1 MKLKFVKIHTWSTE
15 RISQCV
21 LYMLTAMTIVIF
33 MLFWLV
39 GFSRPFTDDPN
50 FNAPLFTD
58 VLLIFMAIL
67 AIAAFALAVWA
78 LWREFNMARQNKI
91 VLDNNIPVGKI
102 RRYVVL
108 GTLTSVVLTGL
119 FASRDAVS
127 VNGNQYT
134 DWLGLTASDL
144 FVNTSIIMIVAAIG
158 AVLYGAT
165 KYRRKHQ

>member
-1 MKLKFVKIHTWSTE
+1 
-15 RISQCV
+15 
-21 LYMLTAMTIVIF
+21 
-33 MLFWLV
+33 
-39 GFSRPFTDDPN
+39 
-50 FNAPLFTD
+50 
-58 VLLIFMAIL
+58 
-67 AIAAFALAVWA
+67 
-78 LWREFNMARQNKI
+78 MARQNKI

>member
-33 MLFWLV
+33 LLFWLV
-39 GFSRPFTDDPN
+39 GFSRP
-50 FNAPLFTD
+50 FTD

>member
-15 RISQCV
+15 RISQSV

-33 MLFWLV
+33 LLFWLV

-91 VLDNNIPVGKI
+91 VLDNNIPVCLCF
-102 RRYVVL
+102 RP
-108 GTLTSVVLTGL
+108 
-119 FASRDAVS
+119 
-127 VNGNQYT
+127 
-134 DWLGLTASDL
+134 
-144 FVNTSIIMIVAAIG
+144 TSI
-158 AVLYGAT
+158 
-165 KYRRKHQ
+165 